1 MRGAAGVSEEAA
13 VETVDGEIRI
23 RQRERKKGE
32 GEGERKRDE
41 DPKRQ
46 DAAGRASMRELNDY
60 GYGLPRLSP
69 IILVPK
75 PVSSTPDA
83 DPLLES

>member
-1 MRGAAGVSEEAA
+1 MSGEAA

-41 DPKRQ
+41 DPKKQ

-75 PVSSTPDA
+75 PVSSTP
-83 DPLLES
+83 

>member
-1 MRGAAGVSEEAA
+1 MGDKDKTE
-13 VETVDGEIRI
+13 
-23 RQRERKKGE
+23 RERRGRGKESARETKIEKK
-32 GEGERKRDE
+32 
-41 DPKRQ
+41 Q

>member
-1 MRGAAGVSEEAA
+1 MRGAAGVSGEAA

-41 DPKRQ
+41 DPKKQ
-46 DAAGRASMRELNDY
+46 DAAGESLDERAQ
-60 GYGLPRLSP
+60 RLW
-69 IILVPK
+69 VR
-75 PVSSTPDA
+75 SSASLTHHSRAKTRIFHP
-83 DPLLES
+83 